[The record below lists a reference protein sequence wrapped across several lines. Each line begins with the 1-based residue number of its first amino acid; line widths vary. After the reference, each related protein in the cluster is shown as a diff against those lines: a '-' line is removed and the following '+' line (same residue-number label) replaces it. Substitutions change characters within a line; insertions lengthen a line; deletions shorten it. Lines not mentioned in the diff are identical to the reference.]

1 MDSLHQELDFQH
13 LVDVKGGLETA
24 RSLCAGDQGD
34 LPTGGAGDGRL
45 VMALLD
51 HQWLEALL
59 AVRVK
64 ALEELGVC
72 EGLKADGTAEL
83 VINLLES
90 LFSCHNIVQRHTFS
104 SAKT

>member
-64 ALEELGVC
+64 ACPLPCVRGERRGHRHEFCSGVVLGRA
-72 EGLKADGTAEL
+72 LKVEAQQVGRVL
-83 VINLLES
+83 IQL
-90 LFSCHNIVQRHTFS
+90 
-104 SAKT
+104 